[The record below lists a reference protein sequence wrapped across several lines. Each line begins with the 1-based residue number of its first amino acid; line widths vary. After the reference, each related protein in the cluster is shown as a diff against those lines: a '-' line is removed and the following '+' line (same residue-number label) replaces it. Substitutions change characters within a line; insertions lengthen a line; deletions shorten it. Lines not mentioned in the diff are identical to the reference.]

1 MATAISG
8 TNIELA
14 NFIAEKIRANTEAAA
29 SHILKE
35 LTEANNGDRT

>member
-1 MATAISG
+1 MATG

-14 NFIAEKIRANTEAAA
+14 NFIAENIRTNTETAA

-35 LTEANNGDRT
+35 LTEVNNGDRT